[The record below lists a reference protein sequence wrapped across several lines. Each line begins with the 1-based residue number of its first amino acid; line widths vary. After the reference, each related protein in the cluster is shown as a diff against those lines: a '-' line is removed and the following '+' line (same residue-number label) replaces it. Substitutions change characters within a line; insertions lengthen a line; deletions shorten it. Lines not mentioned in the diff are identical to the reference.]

1 MCIPQQTAA
10 NTMCFGGEVAVAK
23 CGDDR
28 RGCFITINWRWRH
41 DDSLETTCSVCVS
54 AAQSAQCLP
63 PPSAITRPHHLTPQL
78 SPFRQFSHER
88 LNNADSSVQQHG
100 QRMILYFL
108 AESNMNHTAP
118 QSPHRGRIGKLAVW
132 RRTRISY
139 FLYFLLRLRY
149 CPHMELVKLQ
159 GSSRGWGQ

>member
-1 MCIPQQTAA
+1 ML
-10 NTMCFGGEVAVAK
+10 
-23 CGDDR
+23 R
-28 RGCFITINWRWRH
+28 RWRH

-63 PPSAITRPHHLTPQL
+63 PPSAITITSPPQL
-78 SPFRQFSHER
+78 SSPRSGNFHTNVLIMQTPDSI
-88 LNNADSSVQQHG
+88 SSVQQHG

-118 QSPHRGRIGKLAVW
+118 QSPHRGRIGKLTVW

-159 GSSRGWGQ
+159 GSSRGRGQ

>member
-1 MCIPQQTAA
+1 MMTVLRPLAQ
-10 NTMCFGGEVAVAK
+10 
-23 CGDDR
+23 
-28 RGCFITINWRWRH
+28 
-41 DDSLETTCSVCVS
+41 SVCLQLSLLSV
-54 AAQSAQCLP
+54 CLHP
-63 PPSAITRPHHLTPQL
+63 QPSPSPHHLTT
-78 SPFRQFSHER
+78 SPRSGNFHTNVLIMQTPDSI
-88 LNNADSSVQQHG
+88 SSVQQHG

-118 QSPHRGRIGKLAVW
+118 QTPHRGRIGKCAVW